1 MKILKRRYEMK
12 FKIPLIAIIIVA
24 AICFINK
31 EEIKDMF
38 SGDQPAICEVCEPEC
53 PCPEVSCICDVKV
66 CKCEKCIS

>member
-1 MKILKRRYEMK
+1 MK

-38 SGDQPAICEVCEPEC
+38 NSDQPAVCKVCVDEC
-53 PCPEVSCICDVKV
+53 PCLETSSICDVNI

>member
-1 MKILKRRYEMK
+1 MK

-31 EEIKDMF
+31 EEIKDMLN
-38 SGDQPAICEVCEPEC
+38 GDQPAICEICEPEC

>member
-1 MKILKRRYEMK
+1 MK

-31 EEIKDMF
+31 EEIKNMF
-38 SGDQPAICEVCEPEC
+38 NGDQPAICEVCEPEC
-53 PCPEVSCICDVKV
+53 PCPEVDCICAVEI

>member
-1 MKILKRRYEMK
+1 MK

-31 EEIKDMF
+31 EEIKSMF
-38 SGDQPAICEVCEPEC
+38 NGDQPAICEVCEPQC
-53 PCPEVSCICDVKV
+53 PCPEVDCICDVEI